1 MRLGEEADQLEKPNG
16 FNYHRSHQ
24 FILDT
29 LVIAFCIVDVV
40 LLIILLLHKL
50 FGPDGNWR
58 SNMANKIIL
67 ISI

>member
-1 MRLGEEADQLEKPNG
+1 MGLGEEADHLEKPNE
-16 FNYHRSHQ
+16 FNYHRNHQ
-24 FILDT
+24 FVQDK

-58 SNMANKIIL
+58 SNMAYKIIL